1 MRYTIKGIQNAEAPA
16 TLSLED
22 SYNVSYLCVTRAY
35 SLGHEETGYPE
46 KKPYSR
52 GDSTTLSINGERSR
66 DPMASAPPVF
76 LEIVSAKWVPDDQGR
91 EIVTLTVKDQGRNQ
105 DQE

>member
-1 MRYTIKGIQNAEAPA
+1 MEGIQNAEAPA

-22 SYNVSYLCVTRAY
+22 SYNISYLCATRAY

-52 GDSTTLSINGERSR
+52 GDSTTLSINGDTSR

-76 LEIVSAKWVPDDQGR
+76 LEIVSAEMGP
-91 EIVTLTVKDQGRNQ
+91 
-105 DQE
+105 